1 MGIIQEVG
9 FLKNR
14 KEIIMIQ
21 PKTDEITNKLK
32 KIIDNEITRE
42 DVGRWALEFIRND
55 DDVEVEDIKAWHY
68 LVAVSSID
76 EMIAPDEYLYSIED
90 IECWIEESNRC

>member
-1 MGIIQEVG
+1 
-9 FLKNR
+9 
-14 KEIIMIQ
+14 MIQ

-55 DDVEVEDIKAWHY
+55 DDVEVEDIKTWHY